1 MEGCG
6 EGREDGGVDGLGKL
20 LDREGNGQ
28 REKKD
33 MQTEF
38 QKKKK
43 RMKHSPP
50 MFLLSPLG
58 SCRQY

>member
-1 MEGCG
+1 ME
-6 EGREDGGVDGLGKL
+6 EGREDGGVVGLGKL

-28 REKKD
+28 RKKKD
-33 MQTEF
+33 RQTEF
-38 QKKKK
+38 QEKK